1 MVNVDLS
8 GEFVPI
14 RADDDGL
21 VLHIGRAYQKVRL
34 VSRVLHREIMVL
46 DKSGT
51 VNLVLPVL
59 CPDPVEIEVPKIAVG
74 VGEEKI

>member
-1 MVNVDLS
+1 
-8 GEFVPI
+8 
-14 RADDDGL
+14 
-21 VLHIGRAYQKVRL
+21 
-34 VSRVLHREIMVL
+34 MVL

-74 VGEEKI
+74 VGEEKLRRCLLIHHCRISLEIKHVEFLGKLLDAGVSAVLDAA